1 MRGSQ
6 CGECRD
12 EGGGVS
18 VGSVGMRGGQCG
30 ECQDEGGSVWGVLG

>member
-1 MRGSQ
+1 MRGGQ

-18 VGSVGMRGGQCG
+18 VGSVGMRGG
-30 ECQDEGGSVWGVLG
+30 GSVWGVSG